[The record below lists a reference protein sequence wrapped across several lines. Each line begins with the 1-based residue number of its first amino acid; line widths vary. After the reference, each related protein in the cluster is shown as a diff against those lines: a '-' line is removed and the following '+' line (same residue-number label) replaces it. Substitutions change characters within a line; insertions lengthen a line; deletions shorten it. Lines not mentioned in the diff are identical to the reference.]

1 MSLDDLTKVRKFL
14 NSFNE
19 KVIASFTGWKYI
31 LPTLS
36 VVGIYQNG
44 MRQ

>member
-1 MSLDDLTKVRKFL
+1 MTVYDLTKVRKVL

-19 KVIASFTGWKYI
+19 KVIASLTGWKYI